1 MKFGI
6 YINKIKYTVT
16 AVILAA
22 ALSSCEKMIGGGMD
36 TEQIVVRSI
45 VTEGTSVTKGTAI
58 DSDADLL
65 GLNFG
70 IYASRIPASS
80 SEQIYFEDAKA
91 KVNGDYTA
99 SLSPIRYWPDEA
111 TDRLKFFSWYP
122 CDGSYTPTASF
133 AAGRLSLNYTV
144 NTNAANHVDVLTA
157 VSEPLAWKSPV
168 SIHFYHTLTKVSF
181 TFKKVAPAPDVV
193 TINKIEFQ
201 DIGKS
206 GKLVVTEIPAV
217 SSSAKPAFSWG
228 DVTTGTVTSTIT
240 SGNTVTG
247 TVAKIGDT
255 FLMLPTD
262 NFSSAAKIVITTNW
276 GTNEFNLREVVAA
289 SAHTWKSGEY
299 INYNITLSDKI
310 FEITAQ
316 SLPWDTNPVDVIFDK
331 QYYLNVE
338 YKLIELANN
347 SAQVFVN
354 VETNYKLDTDPNTG
368 YPAGVFLSSIANPEG
383 NDSYLELGW
392 ARVYR
397 PNATIS
403 SGVYT
408 YKLEINVDSY
418 NGTGDSRDVFFNIK
432 AGNLIQQMRIK
443 QYRGA
448 TDWMTVSRVLDDSG
462 VSGTVPRYKLVFTS
476 GYAGN
481 SSAGEPGAWTWKVT
495 DVSDPDGILMNRETM
510 VGVSGGNGDALY
522 YYYKTNAPTGKTATL
537 TLKNTNGNN
546 PPLTIVVPGLY

>member
-6 YINKIKYTVT
+6 YINKLKYTVT
-16 AVILAA
+16 AVILTA

-80 SEQIYFEDAKA
+80 SEQIYFEDTKA
-91 KVNGDYTA
+91 KVNDDYTA

-133 AAGRLSLNYTV
+133 TAGQLSLDYTA
-144 NTNAANHVDVLTA
+144 NTDAANHVDVLTA
-157 VSEPLAWKSPV
+157 VSEPLTWKSPV

-181 TFKKVAPAPDVV
+181 TFRKVAPAPDIV

-206 GKLVVTEIPAV
+206 GKLVVTEIPTF
-217 SSSAKPAFSWG
+217 SSPAKPAFSWSN
-228 DVTTGTVTSTIT
+228 VTTGTVTSTIT

-247 TVAKIGDT
+247 TVAQIGDT

-299 INYNITLSDKI
+299 INYNITVSDKI

-316 SLPWDTNPVDVIFDK
+316 PLEWNMNPVNVIFDK
-331 QYYLNVE
+331 QYYLNVG
-338 YKLIELANN
+338 YKSIELAGNG
-347 SAQVFVN
+347 AQVFVD
-354 VETNYKLDTDPNTG
+354 VETNYKLDTDPETG
-368 YPAGVFLSSIANPEG
+368 YPAGVYLTTINNPET
-383 NDSYLELGW
+383 NEQYLSLGW
-392 ARVYR
+392 ATVYR
-397 PNATIS
+397 SDATIS

-408 YKLEINVDSY
+408 YKLEINVGSY
-418 NGTGDSRDVFFNIK
+418 SGTDNSRNALFNIK
-432 AGNLIQQMRIK
+432 AGNLIHQMRIK
-443 QYRGA
+443 QYKGLA
-448 TDWMTVSRVLDDSG
+448 DWMTASRILDNSG
-462 VSGTVPRYKLVFTS
+462 VSGVEPRYKLVFAS
-476 GYAGN
+476 GYAGD
-481 SSAGEPGAWTWKVT
+481 SGAGDLGAWTWEVT
-495 DVSDPDGILMNRETM
+495 GVSDPDDILLNTETII
-510 VGVSGGNGDALY
+510 GANGGNGDALY
-522 YYYKTNAPTGKTATL
+522 YYYKANAPTGKTATL

-546 PPLTIVVPGLY
+546 PPLTIVVPAL